1 MTGTPQV
8 GPFMCSTL
16 RLRRWRF
23 DFLLLP
29 TLLCLVAL
37 PAAQVLAQAHPSS
50 LPPNQPG
57 DISTYDPTRP
67 EVQPNLGLDQD
78 PVMSPDLQDNA
89 PVSAR
94 AARANETG
102 SGLQKNKSGV
112 FTLQENVN
120 EVLLNCTV
128 LDQKGRLV
136 TGLKGT
142 DFRLWEDNVPQTID
156 SFQHQDLP
164 VSLGI
169 LVDNSG
175 SMRDKRAAVSLAA
188 LDLVKASNPADAAF
202 VVNFS
207 DRAYLDQTFTS
218 NLAAV
223 ERGLAHFEARNTTA
237 LYDAVVASANEL
249 ANHAKQP
256 KQVVLIIT
264 DGADNASRMSLEQ
277 AIRQVQNLGGPVVYS
292 IGLLFDDDKE
302 EAQKAKMALQS
313 LSAETGGIA
322 YFPPSLDDV
331 EPIAEE
337 VARDI
342 RNQYILGYHSTQP
355 PSLGGYR
362 RVRVE
367 ASTPRGGRL
376 VVRTRKGYF
385 PKAVAAG
392 SAGTQAPL
400 P

>member
-1 MTGTPQV
+1 MYSILCV
-8 GPFMCSTL
+8 RARC
-16 RLRRWRF
+16 RRF
-23 DFLLLP
+23 QSFLVP
-29 TLLCLVAL
+29 SLLCLVAL
-37 PAAQVLAQAHPSS
+37 VVSGARAQTHPSS
-50 LPPNQPG
+50 PPPNQPVN
-57 DISTYDPTRP
+57 IATYDPTKP
-67 EVQPNLGLDQD
+67 EIQPRLSLDQD
-78 PVMSPDLQDNA
+78 PVMSPDPEDNA
-89 PVSAR
+89 PVSAQ
-94 AARANETG
+94 AALANETG

-136 TGLKGT
+136 TGLKSS
-142 DFRLWEDNVPQTID
+142 DFHLWEDNVPQTID

-218 NLAAV
+218 NLAALQ
-223 ERGLAHFEARNTTA
+223 RGLARFDARSTTA
-237 LYDAVVASANEL
+237 LYDAVVASATEL

-264 DGADNASRMSLEQ
+264 DGADNASRMSLQQ

-292 IGLLFDDDKE
+292 IGLLFDVDKD
-302 EAQKAKMALQS
+302 EARNARTALQE

-331 EPIAEE
+331 DQIAGE

-362 RVRVE
+362 TVRVE
-367 ASTPRGGRL
+367 ASTPHGGRL
-376 VVRTRKGYF
+376 IVRTRKGYF
-385 PKAVAAG
+385 PKANASG
-392 SAGTQAPL
+392 SAAVAVPH